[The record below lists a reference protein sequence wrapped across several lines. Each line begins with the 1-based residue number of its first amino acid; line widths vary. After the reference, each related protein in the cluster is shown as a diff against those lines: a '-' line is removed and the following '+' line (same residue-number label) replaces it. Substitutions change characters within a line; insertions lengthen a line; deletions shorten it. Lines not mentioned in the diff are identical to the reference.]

1 MKDSNFLKEMNAR
14 KLWHPMAH
22 PGAMQDA
29 PPKIITSADGIHISD
44 IDGHRVL
51 DAVGGLWNV
60 NLGYS
65 CQPIKDAIAD
75 QLQVL
80 PYYSAFKGTTT
91 DLAIELSDVVV
102 DSFDQ

>member
-29 PPKIITSADGIHISD
+29 PPKIITRADGIHITD

-51 DAVGGLWNV
+51 DAVGGPQSSRHWQRALTR
-60 NLGYS
+60 
-65 CQPIKDAIAD
+65 PR
-75 QLQVL
+75 
-80 PYYSAFKGTTT
+80 
-91 DLAIELSDVVV
+91 
-102 DSFDQ
+102 